1 MENQDY
7 TVSLMV
13 NANAEETFDGINRVS
28 KWWNKNLE
36 GSSEK
41 QDDEFT
47 VRFGDVHYSRQKLVE
62 VVPGKKIVWLVTDS
76 LLNFIEDKQEWTNTK
91 ICFELSE
98 QDNKTQ
104 IQFTHTGLVPRVECY
119 EACVK
124 GWDQYIK
131 GSLFKYLTEGKGNP
145 G

>member
-1 MENQDY
+1 MENQHY
-7 TVSLMV
+7 TVSLIV
-13 NANAEETFDGINRVS
+13 DANAEETFDGINRVS

-124 GWDQYIK
+124 GCIN
-131 GSLFKYLTEGKGNP
+131 FC
-145 G
+145 

>member
-119 EACVK
+119 EACER
-124 GWDQYIK
+124 GWD
-131 GSLFKYLTEGKGNP
+131 GHVTNSLVRFINEGKGMP
-145 G
+145 Q

>member
-7 TVSLMV
+7 TVSLIV
-13 NANAEETFDGINRVS
+13 DANAEETFDGINRVS

-36 GSSEK
+36 GSSEN

-62 VVPGKKIVWLVTDS
+62 VVPGKKIAWLVTDS
-76 LLNFIEDKQEWTNTK
+76 HLNFIEDKQEWTNTK

-119 EACVK
+119 EACAK
-124 GWDQYIK
+124 GWDHYIK